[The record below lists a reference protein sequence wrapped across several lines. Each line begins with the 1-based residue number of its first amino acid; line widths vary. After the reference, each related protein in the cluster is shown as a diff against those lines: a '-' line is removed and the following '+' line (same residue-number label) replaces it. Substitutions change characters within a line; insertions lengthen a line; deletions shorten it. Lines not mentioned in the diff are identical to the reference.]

1 MQITVKAMYHISLPI
16 LVNMPP
22 NKPFASLMTSHNK
35 GIATANIIKASRMKK
50 SVFKMLPIA
59 WYSITFYHKPPR
71 NHTPHS
77 VLLFGEDDERA
88 HSSEYKPQNAW
99 HIRQ

>member
-1 MQITVKAMYHISLPI
+1 MSLPKS
-16 LVNMPP
+16 VNMPP
-22 NKPFASLMTSHNK
+22 NKPFASLMTSHNR
-35 GIATANIIKASRMKK
+35 GIATANIIKANRMKK

-77 VLLFGEDDERA
+77 VLLSGEVDGQTR
-88 HSSEYKPQNAW
+88 SSECKSHNA
-99 HIRQ
+99 